1 MLEKREEFNINP
13 LPLRREHKNNN
24 TMAKKVIKNEMQM
37 QKFNYEIVCN
47 IGSYQSIRIGGEW
60 SVTDT
65 PTSEQVIGIDTELR
79 QKVAEVVESR
89 KASVPQPQPQ
99 PQPQPETKQ
108 EEEKTENK
116 PEPQPQPKQ
125 VDETLEFVPS
135 NSPKFQ
141 AILKKIQNGTP
152 EETVRKYF
160 RFDEKGEQIIAIA
173 YSDLIK
179 ENGKPIEDLKD
190 KLPSKQDK
198 PKDTHK
204 DLPKIPNQKS

>member
-1 MLEKREEFNINP
+1 
-13 LPLRREHKNNN
+13 
-24 TMAKKVIKNEMQM
+24 MAKKEMQM
-37 QKFNYEIVCN
+37 NKFTYEIVCN
-47 IGSYQSIRIGGEW
+47 IGNYQSIRIGGEW
-60 SVTDT
+60 SVTET

-89 KASVPQPQPQ
+89 KASAQ
-99 PQPQPETKQ
+99 PQPQPETKP
-108 EEEKTENK
+108 ENKENKPENK
-116 PEPQPQPKQ
+116 PEPQQEQKP
-125 VDETLEFVPS
+125 VDTSLELVPS

-160 RFDEKGEQIIAIA
+160 RFDEKGEKVIAIA

-179 ENGKPIEDLKD
+179 ENGKPIEELKD

-198 PKDTHK
+198 PKDNK
-204 DLPKIPNQKS
+204 K

>member
-1 MLEKREEFNINP
+1 
-13 LPLRREHKNNN
+13 
-24 TMAKKVIKNEMQM
+24 MAKKNLEMQM
-37 QKFNYEIVCN
+37 NKFTYEIVVN
-47 IGSYQSIRIGGEW
+47 VGNYQSIRVGGEW
-60 SVTDT
+60 SVTGT
-65 PTSEQVIGIDTELR
+65 PTTEQVLNIDADLR

-89 KASVPQPQPQ
+89 KTASVPQPQPQ
-99 PQPQPETKQ
+99 PTT
-108 EEEKTENK
+108 EEEKR
-116 PEPQPQPKQ
+116 PEPKQ
-125 VDETLEFVPS
+125 TEKPVDASLEFVPS

-160 RFDEKGEQIIAIA
+160 RFDEKGEQIIAVA

-179 ENGKPIEDLKD
+179 EGGKPIEELKD
-190 KLPSKQDK
+190 KLPGKDK

>member
-1 MLEKREEFNINP
+1 
-13 LPLRREHKNNN
+13 
-24 TMAKKVIKNEMQM
+24 MAKKVIKNEMQMQM

-47 IGSYQSIRIGGEW
+47 IGNYQSIRIGGEW
-60 SVTDT
+60 SVTDA
-65 PTSEQVIGIDTELR
+65 PTTEQVISIDSELR
-79 QKVAEVVESR
+79 QKVAEVIESR
-89 KASVPQPQPQ
+89 KAVPQA
-99 PQPQPETKQ
+99 ETKT
-108 EEEKTENK
+108 ETKTE
-116 PEPQPQPKQ
+116 Q
-125 VDETLEFVPS
+125 VDETLELVPS

-160 RFDEKGEQIIAIA
+160 RFDERGEQVIAIA

-179 ENGKPIEDLKD
+179 EGGKPIEDLKD

>member
-1 MLEKREEFNINP
+1 
-13 LPLRREHKNNN
+13 
-24 TMAKKVIKNEMQM
+24 MAKKEKEIKMQM
-37 QKFNYEIVCN
+37 QKFTYEIVCN
-47 IGSYQSIRIGGEW
+47 IGNYQSIRIGGEW
-60 SVTDT
+60 SVTEN
-65 PTSEQVIGIDTELR
+65 PTTEQVLNIDAELR

-89 KASVPQPQPQ
+89 KAAAQPQPTTEQ
-99 PQPQPETKQ
+99 AEAETKTEQ
-108 EEEKTENK
+108 ASATEEENKPENK
-116 PEPQPQPKQ
+116 PEPQESEKS
-125 VDETLEFVPS
+125 VDNTLELVPS

-141 AILKKIQNGTP
+141 AILKKIQAGTP

-160 RFDEKGEQIIAIA
+160 RFDERGEQVIAIA

-179 ENGKPIEDLKD
+179 EGGKPIEDLKD

>member
-1 MLEKREEFNINP
+1 
-13 LPLRREHKNNN
+13 
-24 TMAKKVIKNEMQM
+24 MAKKIIKNEMQIE
-37 QKFNYEIVCN
+37 KFTYEIVLN
-47 IGSYQSIRIGGEW
+47 VGSYQSIRIGGEW

-65 PTSEQVIGIDTELR
+65 PTTEQVLNIDAELR

-89 KASVPQPQPQ
+89 KASAPQPQPQ
-99 PQPQPETKQ
+99 PTTEQPENKQ

-116 PEPQPQPKQ
+116 PEKP
-125 VDETLEFVPS
+125 VDTSLELVPS

-160 RFDEKGEQIIAIA
+160 RFDERGEQVIAIA

-179 ENGKPIEDLKD
+179 EGGKPIEDLKD
-190 KLPSKQDK
+190 KLPKK
-198 PKDTHK
+198 EPKDTHK
-204 DLPKIPNQKS
+204 DLPKISN